1 MKPLHAFY
9 SFWFYWKIA
18 AINHKCL
25 TIFSHVRYE
34 PKKTVQFLRKRWPLN
49 VDCVAHQCRL
59 LCCTADADGVWYRV
73 CRHHLQC
80 TGYKTK
86 RVVSKVD
93 QRGLFL
99 LYSYIIE
106 KICAT
111 LYIPRSWPLLSSCQ
125 PQSTQIRLHTA
136 YEFMSLFQRL
146 RVLQCYINEYD
157 ALHAADFCEKRE
169 CGPRLHWMIEHRIA
183 LIHLRSISSGGFG
196 CTISLFKQN
205 ACKQLQDRP
214 FVGSQRSFKF
224 SSK

>member
-34 PKKTVQFLRKRWPLN
+34 PKKTVQCLRKRWPLN

-59 LCCTADADGVWYRV
+59 LCCIADADGVWYRV
-73 CRHHLQC
+73 CRHHLKC

-99 LYSYIIE
+99 LYSYITVLR

-125 PQSTQIRLHTA
+125 PQSTQIRLHTT
-136 YEFMSLFQRL
+136 YL
-146 RVLQCYINEYD
+146 
-157 ALHAADFCEKRE
+157 
-169 CGPRLHWMIEHRIA
+169 W
-183 LIHLRSISSGGFG
+183 
-196 CTISLFKQN
+196 
-205 ACKQLQDRP
+205 RP
-214 FVGSQRSFKF
+214 KGRYQ
-224 SSK
+224 